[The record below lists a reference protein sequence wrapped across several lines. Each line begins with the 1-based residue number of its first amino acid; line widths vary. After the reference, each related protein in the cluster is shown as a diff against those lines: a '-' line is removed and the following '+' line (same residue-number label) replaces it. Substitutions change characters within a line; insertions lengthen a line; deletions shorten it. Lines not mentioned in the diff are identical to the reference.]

1 MAAPIVILGTLDLFM
16 NGLDHAIER
25 LTRALAI
32 AGGWTLIALSVATVV
47 SAVLRKF
54 FNTSLQ
60 GVDEYGGY
68 VLAIVGAIGFSHALV
83 KRAHVRIEILRQ
95 PLSPR
100 GQAIV
105 DMVALLALL
114 FTAVVLVW
122 VAAGVVSSTVSMNAL
137 SNTPLR
143 TPLVIPQS
151 IWAGAL
157 GLFALVCLILAVRC
171 AAALV
176 RGDVDFV
183 RKRLGSETIDEEVT
197 RVLDD
202 LDKRGGIDTAKESGS

>member
-1 MAAPIVILGTLDLFM
+1 MTAF
-16 NGLDHAIER
+16 DHWIEK
-25 LTRALAI
+25 LTRSLAI
-32 AGGWTLIALSVATVV
+32 IGGWVLIALSLATVV
-47 SAVLRKF
+47 SAILRKF
-54 FNTSLQ
+54 FNTSIQ

-68 VLAIVGAIGFSHALV
+68 ILAIVGAIGFSHALV

-95 PLSPR
+95 PLRPA
-100 GQAIV
+100 GQAAV
-105 DMVALLALL
+105 DMVALVALL
-114 FTAVVLVW
+114 ITACILVW
-122 VAAGVVSSTVSMNAL
+122 VASTVVSSTVSMNAL

-157 GLFALVCLILAVRC
+157 GLFALICLVLTVRC
-171 AAALV
+171 VAALV

-183 RKRLGSETIDEEVT
+183 RRRLGSETIDEEVT

-202 LDKRGGIDTAKESGS
+202 LEKRGGAESAGEARP